1 MIDLTEID
9 SSPLQIRGDVT
20 PAQIK
25 EAMEKRHKM
34 IAAIFDAT
42 AAQLLHEQITG
53 DMMKQLGA
61 AAELLN
67 SEVDALERI
76 LVEH

>member
-1 MIDLTEID
+1 MIDFRKVD
-9 SSPLQIRGDVT
+9 SSPMQIRDDVT
-20 PAQIK
+20 PTQIR

-34 IAAIFDAT
+34 IAAIFDTT
-42 AAQLLHEQITG
+42 AAQLLQEDITG

-61 AAELLN
+61 AAELLS
-67 SEVDALERI
+67 SEIDAMERI

>member
-1 MIDLTEID
+1 MLDMRNID
-9 SSPLQIRGDVT
+9 SSPLQIRDDVT
-20 PAQIK
+20 PSQIR
-25 EAMEKRHKM
+25 EAMEQRHKM
-34 IAAIFDAT
+34 IAAIFETT
-42 AAQLLHEQITG
+42 AAQLLHEQVTG

-67 SEVDALERI
+67 SEIDALERI

>member
-1 MIDLTEID
+1 MRKVMANRLK
-9 SSPLQIRGDVT
+9 V
-20 PAQIK
+20 
-25 EAMEKRHKM
+25 
-34 IAAIFDAT
+34 IASIFNRT
-42 AAQLLHEQITG
+42 ASDLLHEQITG

-67 SEVDALERI
+67 SEIDVLNDI

>member
-1 MIDLTEID
+1 
-9 SSPLQIRGDVT
+9 
-20 PAQIK
+20 
-25 EAMEKRHKM
+25 MEQRHKM
-34 IAAIFDAT
+34 IAAIFETT
-42 AAQLLHEQITG
+42 AAQLLHEQVTG

-67 SEVDALERI
+67 SEIDALERI